1 VIAALPMY
9 DWPEVREATDAFWA
23 GLARALRAA
32 GVRDVPDRLSRGD
45 PAGHLSDPDLLFG
58 QTCGLPLVRHHVN
71 RLRVVATPCYA
82 VPGCTGPRYSSLIL
96 VRADL
101 PFHRPE
107 ELRGEV
113 AACSEPDSL
122 SGHLALRLV
131 FAAHSHG
138 GRFFA
143 RTLRTGSHAAAMA
156 AVREGRADVCA
167 VDCVSFALA
176 ARHRPGLIA
185 GLRAIAT
192 SPPAPALPWVTSA
205 GRAPDEVA
213 RLRAGLM
220 AVLADPDLAGVRAA
234 LFLAGAEVLAE
245 GEYAR
250 RVAVLEAEAAGCS
263 LR

>member
-1 VIAALPMY
+1 VIALLPMY
-9 DWPEVREATDAFWA
+9 DWPELRDATDAFWA

-143 RTLRTGSHAAAMA
+143 RTLRTGSHAASMA
-156 AVREGRADVCA
+156 AVHAGRADVCA
-167 VDCVSFALA
+167 VDCVSFAIA
-176 ARHRPGLIA
+176 ARHRPGLTT
-185 GLRAIAT
+185 GLRTIAR
-192 SPPAPALPWVTSA
+192 SPQAPALPWVTSA
-205 GRAPDEVA
+205 GRGPDELA
-213 RLRAGLM
+213 RVRAGLL
-220 AVLADPDLAGVRAA
+220 AAIADPSLAEARDA
-234 LFLAGAEVLAE
+234 LFLAGAEVLPE
-245 GEYAR
+245 GTYGR
-250 RVAVLEAEAAGCS
+250 SVASLEAAASGCD
-263 LR
+263 LD